1 MEIAHS
7 PQLQRATKLTL
18 TDSVAES
25 LRAAIFRRT
34 LQPGQRIPEAQFAIK
49 LGVSRAPVRD
59 ALAVL
64 LQEGLVNRDSRGAA
78 VTLLSRADVD
88 EISELRLAL
97 ERLAITLAI
106 RNASDEQLAKL
117 ADNIRRTARAN
128 AVGEAG
134 ELDLEFHELIVRA
147 ANNRRLLDS
156 WLALRGQVRLL
167 LLQMDH
173 DDAKYPRH
181 TASAHRR
188 VLKAMQAR
196 DERLA
201 VKLLTRQLKNT
212 HDHVADHYAEIER
225 AKKQSSDYA

>member
-1 MEIAHS
+1 MEVEQA
-7 PQLQRATKLTL
+7 PQLQRVTKLTL

-34 LQPGQRIPEAQFAIK
+34 LRPGQRIPEAQFAIK

-64 LQEGLVNRDSRGAA
+64 LQEGLVNRDSRGAV

-106 RNASDEQLAKL
+106 RNASDEQLVAL
-117 ADNIRRTARAN
+117 ADNIRRTSLAH

-134 ELDLEFHELIVRA
+134 ELDLEFHELLMRA
-147 ANNRRLLDS
+147 ANNRRLLES
-156 WLALRGQVRLL
+156 WLTLKGQVRLL

-173 DDAKYPRH
+173 DDARYPRH

-212 HDHVADHYAEIER
+212 HDHVASHYAEIER
-225 AKKQSSDYA
+225 NKQSSDCA